1 MKKVIL
7 VSIVALLSGC
17 ANMTE
22 YYKSVDSANERNI
35 EVAKALA
42 EAEKARYNALA
53 RIAESGDS
61 SAKVAATMA
70 LALGQSQT
78 SQRQSVIV
86 PQAPANEALQWASI
100 LVPSVT
106 QLGMGFYNKQVSINA
121 SNNARDVQLGNINKD
136 VALGLGYQGTFLG
149 MAKEINSPLVVT
161 NSSTVEKA
169 VIVDP
174 VVVKPEVVT
183 PVIVQPNVITVPS
196 GSVTVGP

>member
-1 MKKVIL
+1 MKRLFLFTAIAFL
-7 VSIVALLSGC
+7 GGC

-22 YYKSVDSANERNI
+22 YYKSVDSANDKNI
-35 EVAKALA
+35 EVAKAVA

-61 SAKVAATMA
+61 TAKVAATMA
-70 LALGQSQT
+70 LALGQSSSGQKQT
-78 SQRQSVIV
+78 VIV

-106 QLGMGFYNKQVSINA
+106 QLGMAFYNKQIAINS

-136 VALGLGYQGTFLG
+136 TTLGLGYQTTFLG
-149 MAKEINSPLVVT
+149 MAKEINSPVIVT
-161 NSSTVEKA
+161 NTNTLEKA

-174 VVVKPEVVT
+174 VIVKPEVVT
-183 PVIVQPNVITVPS
+183 PVVVPPTVITVPS
-196 GSVTVGP
+196 GSVVGP